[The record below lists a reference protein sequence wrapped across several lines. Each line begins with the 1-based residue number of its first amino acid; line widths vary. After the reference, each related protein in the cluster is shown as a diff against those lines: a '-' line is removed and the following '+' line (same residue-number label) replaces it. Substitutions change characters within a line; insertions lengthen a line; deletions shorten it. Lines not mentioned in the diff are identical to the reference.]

1 MQQLRQSSI
10 NFYNI
15 MKKYRVYMMTERNKT
30 VIYTELTNDLER
42 RIQDNEGYSFT
53 KNIILLN

>member
-1 MQQLRQSSI
+1 
-10 NFYNI
+10 
-15 MKKYRVYMMTERNKT
+15 MMTERNKT

>member
-30 VIYTELTNDLER
+30 VIHTELTNDLER